1 MGLTGVEFDPTI
13 YFKFS
18 ITQEHNRMTT
28 LARNHLQPTLA
39 FLLALQKHNN
49 KPWFDAH
56 RAEYQEAKQRFAEFV
71 DTFIDEFRSIEDF
84 ENLSAKDCLFRINR
98 DVRFAKDKA
107 PYKPN
112 MGASIAL
119 GGKHSIRAPYYIH
132 LEPPD
137 KSFLAGGVYAP
148 TPDQLAVLRRSID
161 RDPEPLKAA
170 INNRAFKKYF
180 GTLSGEKLKTP
191 PRGYASDHPEIDLLK
206 YKQFITIHPL
216 ADNAVLAPRLLSHT
230 VEVFA
235 ALKPLLDWLNQSW
248 VGRAP

>member
-1 MGLTGVEFDPTI
+1 
-13 YFKFS
+13 
-18 ITQEHNRMTT
+18 MTT
-28 LARNHLQPTLA
+28 LARNHLQPTLD

-56 RAEYQEAKQRFAEFV
+56 REAYQAAKQRFVDFV

-84 ENLSAKDCLFRINR
+84 ADLSAKDCLFRINR
-98 DVRFAKDKA
+98 DVRFAKDKS

-137 KSFLAGGVYAP
+137 KSFLAGGLYAP
-148 TPDQLAVLRRSID
+148 TPEQLAAIRKAID

-170 INNRAFKKYF
+170 INHRAFKKYF

-191 PRGYASDHPEIDLLK
+191 PRGYASDHPEIELLK
-206 YKQFITIHPL
+206 FKQFITIHPL
-216 ADNAVLAPRLLSHT
+216 SDKNVLAPRLLSHT

-235 ALKPLLDWLNQSW
+235 ALKPLLDWLNASLLT
-248 VGRAP
+248 